1 MILINI
7 RLDRLLALEGKV
19 NDIRPGKVNDITTN
33 KIGKLISSAHQKIY
47 IYIYGHNRVVH
58 NTNHLVYY
66 T

>member
-33 KIGKLISSAHQKIY
+33 KIGKLISSAHQNIY
-47 IYIYGHNRVVH
+47 IYIYI
-58 NTNHLVYY
+58 YIY
-66 T
+66 IWP

>member
-47 IYIYGHNRVVH
+47 IYIWP
-58 NTNHLVYY
+58 
-66 T
+66 